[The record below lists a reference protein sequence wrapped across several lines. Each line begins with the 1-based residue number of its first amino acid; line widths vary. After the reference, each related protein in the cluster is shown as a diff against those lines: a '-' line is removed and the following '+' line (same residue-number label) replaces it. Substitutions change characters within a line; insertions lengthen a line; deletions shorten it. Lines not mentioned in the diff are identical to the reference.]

1 MLRSPASGVAACA
14 LLLATSA
21 GRALAQGEPKTM
33 RLEGAPS
40 QTGTGALRCVPNES
54 AQLGLR
60 ALDENLNRVL
70 VADYAPQARSTDE
83 SVVVARVTDNA
94 ASTVNVLCVGD
105 GEAWITVEAA
115 GLRADMPVLVGT
127 ARRKATPRGPHPELA
142 GVAASNGATAAPG
155 QPVGQPVVA
164 SAPPAATV
172 APASAPSAPSTAVS
186 TAAVSNAAVTP
197 ASVQTASASPMAAS
211 PSSAPLTSAPLANP
225 ADSPARATVST
236 AARTGPIA
244 GAPSVASRVAE
255 REPSAVGGS
264 AGALSAPTGVTAAY
278 VGDGR
283 VAVGWS
289 AVPGASLYSVLYRDR
304 SSSNWYAATRQPI
317 AATEFVSDPVNE
329 LMVPAGAIEFAVVP
343 QRDAQDWSGS
353 RSTPAAVNVP
363 RYSGRYRVT
372 VNGFRVLHETLDTP
386 LNGDGQHDE
395 VYVRVAYRE
404 YDADGNAVGAEGHAQ
419 THTHGDIN
427 APRWRQA
434 GAPAF
439 RYAAGSATNLGGLI
453 TGNGYPSQQSPWVAP
468 PTLSNE
474 TFPLFVWEGFLME
487 GQSSVAIVPAIYED
501 DESGWERNPE
511 MKALVDIGTWVG
523 ARAYKE
529 VQTTVGPVAKRIVQR
544 PKLVVQKTPGT

>member
-1 MLRSPASGVAACA
+1 
-14 LLLATSA
+14 
-21 GRALAQGEPKTM
+21 
-33 RLEGAPS
+33 
-40 QTGTGALRCVPNES
+40 
-54 AQLGLR
+54 
-60 ALDENLNRVL
+60 
-70 VADYAPQARSTDE
+70 
-83 SVVVARVTDNA
+83 
-94 ASTVNVLCVGD
+94 
-105 GEAWITVEAA
+105 
-115 GLRADMPVLVGT
+115 
-127 ARRKATPRGPHPELA
+127 
-142 GVAASNGATAAPG
+142 
-155 QPVGQPVVA
+155 
-164 SAPPAATV
+164 
-172 APASAPSAPSTAVS
+172 
-186 TAAVSNAAVTP
+186 
-197 ASVQTASASPMAAS
+197 MAAS

-244 GAPSVASRVAE
+244 GAPPVASRAAE
-255 REPSAVGGS
+255 REPSAIGGS

-468 PTLSNE
+468 ATLSNE

-544 PKLVVQKTPGT
+544 PKLVVQKTPGTKQLVTMVSALEAKAMFGGAPFMLNASKAAVDYWSNKLAQARQAAPGLLADLTAGASLVLNTRDRPIGMTGIAGGQVQFDPQILNLSFETAEQIVSTKADPNSNVPAGIVALRYTDTVPGGSGDYILYLQVTRLP

>member
-1 MLRSPASGVAACA
+1 
-14 LLLATSA
+14 
-21 GRALAQGEPKTM
+21 
-33 RLEGAPS
+33 
-40 QTGTGALRCVPNES
+40 
-54 AQLGLR
+54 
-60 ALDENLNRVL
+60 
-70 VADYAPQARSTDE
+70 
-83 SVVVARVTDNA
+83 
-94 ASTVNVLCVGD
+94 
-105 GEAWITVEAA
+105 
-115 GLRADMPVLVGT
+115 
-127 ARRKATPRGPHPELA
+127 
-142 GVAASNGATAAPG
+142 
-155 QPVGQPVVA
+155 
-164 SAPPAATV
+164 
-172 APASAPSAPSTAVS
+172 
-186 TAAVSNAAVTP
+186 
-197 ASVQTASASPMAAS
+197 
-211 PSSAPLTSAPLANP
+211 
-225 ADSPARATVST
+225 
-236 AARTGPIA
+236 
-244 GAPSVASRVAE
+244 
-255 REPSAVGGS
+255 
-264 AGALSAPTGVTAAY
+264 
-278 VGDGR
+278 
-283 VAVGWS
+283 
-289 AVPGASLYSVLYRDR
+289 
-304 SSSNWYAATRQPI
+304 
-317 AATEFVSDPVNE
+317 
-329 LMVPAGAIEFAVVP
+329 MVPAGAIEFAVVA

-468 PTLSNE
+468 ATLSNE

-544 PKLVVQKTPGT
+544 PKLVVQKTPGTKQLVAMVSALEAKAMFGAAPVMLNGSKAAVDYWSNKLAQARQATPGLLADLTAGASLVLNTRDRPIGMTGIAGGQAQFDPQILNLSFETAEQIVSTKADPNSNVPAGIVALRYTDTVPGGSGDYILYLQVTRLP